1 MTALPDPRPART
13 LSPEHPL
20 AASLDAWARAQSAG
34 ERVEALT
41 RLAHQVRR
49 LLLRGDD
56 ASIRAAVEH
65 TAPGAQAAA
74 LTTAIDKAIN
84 GTGGDSD
91 LAVLARVFVLP
102 ILFVTGGKTP
112 ARVEGAIPDIAA
124 VNALLQEAGAL
135 GAIENFGLGNALGSM
150 EAAEA
155 VALPDL
161 LDVVRSLDGAKAS
174 ALLAP
179 APIDVATADEQVH
192 LRFLAGASITPS
204 DLPTFLE
211 RAGQVGRWGMALS
224 QLLARQLGEPGLSL
238 LPLPRAPQ
246 PWFAGL
252 EAGRFAREEIALNL
266 FATGAI
272 RRIRSETGDPSAEI
286 TATDDGHVRIDLVSP
301 LDPLQRHGHV
311 WQLGPA
317 DDLTR
322 VELTIRDLLRD
333 CRLEKV
339 AVHAEIRPALPT
351 ANPAPFTLLR
361 H

>member
-1 MTALPDPRPART
+1 MTALPDPRSPRT

-20 AASLDAWARAQSAG
+20 AASLDGWARASSTG
-34 ERVEALT
+34 ERVEALV
-41 RLAHQVRR
+41 RLSRQVRG

-56 ASIRAAVEH
+56 GAVRAALDGA
-65 TAPGAQAAA
+65 APGAQAAA
-74 LTTAIDKAIN
+74 LAAALDAAIN
-84 GTGGDSD
+84 GSDGESD

-112 ARVEGAIPDIAA
+112 ARVEGVVPDIAA
-124 VNALLQEAGAL
+124 VNALLQESGAL
-135 GAIENFGLGNALGSM
+135 GAIENFGLGNALGSL

-155 VALPDL
+155 VPLPAL

-179 APIDVATADEQVH
+179 APIEVATADEQVH

-252 EAGRFAREEIALNL
+252 DAGRSAREEIAFNL

-286 TATDDGHVRIDLVSP
+286 TATDDGHIRIDLVSP

-311 WQLGPA
+311 WRLGPA
-317 DDLTR
+317 DDLAR
-322 VELTIRDLLRD
+322 VELAIRDLLRD
-333 CRLEKV
+333 CRLDKV
-339 AVHAEIRPALPT
+339 AVHAEIRPAVPT

>member
-13 LSPEHPL
+13 LAPEHPL
-20 AASLDAWARAQSAG
+20 AASLDAWARAPSTGA
-34 ERVEALT
+34 RVEAQA
-41 RLAHQVRR
+41 RLCHQIRR

-56 ASIRAAVEH
+56 ESIRAALAGV
-65 TAPGAQAAA
+65 APGVQAAA
-74 LTTAIDKAIN
+74 LTAALDAAVN
-84 GTGGDSD
+84 GSD
-91 LAVLARVFVLP
+91 GESDPAVLARVFVLP

-124 VNALLQEAGAL
+124 VNTLLQEAGAL
-135 GAIENFGLGNALGSM
+135 GAIENFGLGNALGSL
-150 EAAEA
+150 EAAAA
-155 VALPDL
+155 VRPHDL

-179 APIDVATADEQVH
+179 APIEVVSADEQVH
-192 LRFLAGASITPS
+192 LRFLAGASITPA

-252 EAGRFAREEIALNL
+252 EAGRLACEEIAFNL

-286 TATDDGHVRIDLVSP
+286 AATDDGHVRIDLVSP

-311 WQLGPA
+311 WQLGFA
-317 DDLTR
+317 DDLAQ
-322 VELTIRDLLRD
+322 VELAIRDLLRD

-339 AVHAEIRPALPT
+339 AVHEEIRPAAPA